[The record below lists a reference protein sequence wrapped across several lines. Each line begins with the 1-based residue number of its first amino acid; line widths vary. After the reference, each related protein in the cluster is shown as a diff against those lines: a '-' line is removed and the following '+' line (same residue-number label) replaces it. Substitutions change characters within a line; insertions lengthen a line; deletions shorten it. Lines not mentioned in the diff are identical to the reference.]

1 MRAKPLRRIQ
11 ENNRTRVLIQ
21 RRKNPGNEVK
31 KTRNEIVRCYILRD
45 VAGYCVKIGAWSGS
59 LLAKFKISVI
69 LDFFGKLFI
78 KTYRKTGPQQKVL
91 LYKTIKTKSQQSV
104 VFQGLYTYIK
114 CQQVHSNKP
123 MSGAGSPSCRPG
135 SVQLNL

>member
-1 MRAKPLRRIQ
+1 MKPLRRTQ
-11 ENNRTRVLIQ
+11 ENNRTMVVIQ
-21 RRKNPGNEVK
+21 RRKNPGNQVK

-45 VAGYCVKIGAWSGS
+45 VTGYCVKIGAWSGR

-69 LDFFGKLFI
+69 LHFFVQTFI

-91 LYKTIKTKSQQSV
+91 LYKTIKTKSQQNV
-104 VFQGLYTYIK
+104 AFQGLYICIK

-123 MSGAGSPSCRPG
+123 MISLVEKYEKA
-135 SVQLNL
+135 N